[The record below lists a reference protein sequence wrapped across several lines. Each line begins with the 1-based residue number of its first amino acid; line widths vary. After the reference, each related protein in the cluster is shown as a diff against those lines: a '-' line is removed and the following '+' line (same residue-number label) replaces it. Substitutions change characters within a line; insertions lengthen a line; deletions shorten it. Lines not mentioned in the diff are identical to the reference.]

1 MLCGKYFMYIIIVC
15 SLVVLSLFLINTPK
29 LREFRNR
36 HKRTFEFFIS
46 LISTF
51 TGLFVALS
59 ISTVL
64 SDMNQKKNLVKLLTA
79 TNLSIESSE
88 MRTQGMYINP
98 SKKGADL
105 NELIQN
111 APVEMPKLYGEME
124 NNSLVSEH
132 FSSNA
137 FQAYILC
144 SDNMET
150 FVTNANIQSIPAE
163 KKMEVL
169 DKYLK
174 YLTLAKQINVLEINK
189 LKGEISQSKEDE
201 EIKKLT
207 QQLTN

>member
-1 MLCGKYFMYIIIVC
+1 
-15 SLVVLSLFLINTPK
+15 

-64 SDMNQKKNLVKLLTA
+64 SDVSQKKNLVKLLTA
-79 TNLSIESSE
+79 TNLSIESNE
-88 MRTQGMYINP
+88 MRTQGMYLNP
-98 SKKGADL
+98 AKKGADI

-124 NNSLVSEH
+124 NNALVSEH

-150 FVTNANIQSIPAE
+150 FVKNANISHVTSE
-163 KKMEVL
+163 RKMDVL
-169 DKYLK
+169 NKYLK
-174 YLTLAKQINVLEINK
+174 YLNLAKQINILEINK
-189 LKGEISQSKEDE
+189 LNGEISQSKEDE

>member
-1 MLCGKYFMYIIIVC
+1 MYIIIVC
-15 SLVVLSLFLINTPK
+15 SLVILSLFLINTPK

-64 SDMNQKKNLVKLLTA
+64 SDVSQKKNLVKLLTA
-79 TNLSIESSE
+79 TNLSIESNE
-88 MRTQGMYINP
+88 MRTQGMYLNP
-98 SKKGADL
+98 AKKGADI

-124 NNSLVSEH
+124 NNALVSEH

-150 FVTNANIQSIPAE
+150 FVKNANISHVTSE
-163 KKMEVL
+163 RKMDVL
-169 DKYLK
+169 NKYLK
-174 YLTLAKQINVLEINK
+174 YLNLAKQINILEINK
-189 LKGEISQSKEDE
+189 LNGEISQSKEDE

>member
-1 MLCGKYFMYIIIVC
+1 MYIIIVC

>member
-1 MLCGKYFMYIIIVC
+1 
-15 SLVVLSLFLINTPK
+15 
-29 LREFRNR
+29 
-36 HKRTFEFFIS
+36 

>member
-1 MLCGKYFMYIIIVC
+1 MYIIILC
-15 SLVVLSLFLINTPK
+15 SLVILSLFLINTPK

-64 SDMNQKKNLVKLLTA
+64 SDVSQKKNLVKLLTA
-79 TNLSIESSE
+79 TNLSIESNE
-88 MRTQGMYINP
+88 MRTQGMYLNP
-98 SKKGADL
+98 AKKGADI

-124 NNSLVSEH
+124 NNALVSEH

-150 FVTNANIQSIPAE
+150 FVKNANISHVTAE
-163 KKMEVL
+163 RKMDVL
-169 DKYLK
+169 NKYLK
-174 YLTLAKQINVLEINK
+174 YLNLAKQINILEINK
-189 LKGEISQSKEDE
+189 LNGEISQSKEDE

>member
-1 MLCGKYFMYIIIVC
+1 MYIIIVC
-15 SLVVLSLFLINTPK
+15 SLVILSLFLINTPK

-174 YLTLAKQINVLEINK
+174 YLTLAKQINVLEISK

>member
-1 MLCGKYFMYIIIVC
+1 M
-15 SLVVLSLFLINTPK
+15 SLFLINTPK

-64 SDMNQKKNLVKLLTA
+64 SDVSQKKNLVKLLTA
-79 TNLSIESSE
+79 TNLSIESNE
-88 MRTQGMYINP
+88 MRTQGMYLNP
-98 SKKGADL
+98 AKKGADI

-124 NNSLVSEH
+124 NNALVSEH

-150 FVTNANIQSIPAE
+150 FVKNANISHVTAE
-163 KKMEVL
+163 RKMDVL
-169 DKYLK
+169 NKYLK
-174 YLTLAKQINVLEINK
+174 YLNLAKQINILEINK
-189 LKGEISQSKEDE
+189 LNGEISQSKEDE

>member
-1 MLCGKYFMYIIIVC
+1 MYIIIVC
-15 SLVVLSLFLINTPK
+15 SLVILSLFLINTPK

-64 SDMNQKKNLVKLLTA
+64 SDVSQKKNLVKLLTA
-79 TNLSIESSE
+79 TNLSIESNE
-88 MRTQGMYINP
+88 MRTQGMYLNP
-98 SKKGADL
+98 AKKGADI

-124 NNSLVSEH
+124 NNALVSEH

-150 FVTNANIQSIPAE
+150 FVKNANISHVTAE
-163 KKMEVL
+163 RKMDVL
-169 DKYLK
+169 NKYLK
-174 YLTLAKQINVLEINK
+174 YLNLAKQINILEINK
-189 LKGEISQSKEDE
+189 LNGEISQSKEDE